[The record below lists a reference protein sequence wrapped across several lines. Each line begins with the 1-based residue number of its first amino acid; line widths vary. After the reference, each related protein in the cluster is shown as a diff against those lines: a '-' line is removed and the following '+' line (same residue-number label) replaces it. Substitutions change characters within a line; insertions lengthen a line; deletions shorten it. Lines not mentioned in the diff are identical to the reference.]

1 MEINEQ
7 NLRDFEA
14 ASRRTLRERLDYG
27 FIKTY
32 KPVLD
37 DSPYRSFETMAE
49 YREWCEANLPRWL
62 GYGRV

>member
-49 YREWCEANLPRWL
+49 YRE
-62 GYGRV
+62 

>member
-1 MEINEQ
+1 MRLNSLVEFPMEINEQ

-49 YREWCEANLPRWL
+49 YRE
-62 GYGRV
+62 